1 MQTERELVHQLP
13 QLRDLQRAWLLLAMG
28 ASPRAHNVL
37 RTVPPQAV
45 EPSARAHDAAIWE
58 TLELCLGGVAT
69 ARVAPAQKWQPCL
82 WPSDSAGRMLGG
94 RGYNLLP
101 EFHKLPFADA
111 CMRLLAT
118 GGGRVPSLRSAAE
131 ARELLQAEG
140 WHKCPS

>member
-28 ASPRAHNVL
+28 ASPRANNVL

-45 EPSARAHDAAIWE
+45 EPYARAHDAAIWE

-69 ARVAPAQKWQPCL
+69 ADGRTCAKSGTTLPAALACLDLSSAVRTAPAAYWVA
-82 WPSDSAGRMLGG
+82 WADA
-94 RGYNLLP
+94 LP
-101 EFHKLPFADA
+101 EFHMRYPALADA

-118 GGGRVPSLRSAAE
+118 GMQGASSELQERS
-131 ARELLQAEG
+131 
-140 WHKCPS
+140 